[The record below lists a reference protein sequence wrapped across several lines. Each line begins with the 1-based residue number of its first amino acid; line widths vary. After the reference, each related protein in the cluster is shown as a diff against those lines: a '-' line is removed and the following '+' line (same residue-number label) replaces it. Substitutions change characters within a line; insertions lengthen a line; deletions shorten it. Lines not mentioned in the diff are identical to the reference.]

1 MHDYCFETPDW
12 RIVFTPDSAGF
23 PSDVSLK
30 LRDGSLSPV
39 VTAFAPWLKVTLAEE
54 GPGGSAE
61 ATAAPF
67 CPEDYEPREYRRN
80 DVQYLEFIRLPFSS
94 STGETLDGWG
104 FTVTY
109 EIHPEG
115 TVFARCLFHTLNNRP
130 CAVSSFSIAPPMSM
144 CAQEYTWG
152 FQSRPSYTEG
162 NVLQSAASVRGRTD
176 RNPVRTKG
184 FILPQIHFDY
194 GDKGRISK
202 RVEWIMEGQNA
213 LFGDADNVSTT
224 IDWADDSP
232 RLRWEFAASPVQP
245 RLFPYQWRNTFG
257 FSLGQTPKY
266 RRHAPARMYHYL
278 SNYKP
283 MPDPG
288 QVEKMA
294 AEGADLLVLHQNW
307 RVDMSN
313 GGWPVDRDGL
323 RELVQDA
330 HSHDMKVALYI
341 RGNEDSL
348 LEDNADWF
356 DDFLEKNRDGI
367 YSDYGGPFHFL
378 QRDEIYPG
386 GRIQFHR
393 HYQLLRRLK
402 EEAIGSDGIYI
413 NHTGPSFTAFGLSGY
428 ADCYTAGEGENGVMV
443 SGRRQHAYYS
453 ASAALPSALWTAAF
467 PTYATR
473 RSLPFMANLGQT
485 PHLALGVQHPTS
497 SLNHPEEPGCVT
509 FARPLWKL
517 YGLLDGETNLYFA
530 NDLCAANAFATDS
543 YDTGVS
549 LFRTQDGA
557 VLILGSN
564 FSKTPRNINFQL
576 DYAKLGIPAPDADC
590 RMFYLDPDRP
600 DGPPERQIHKSATVF
615 AAALRDNGICGWLIC
630 PPTEKWAR
638 RLAEYAR
645 PYPPKTPQVLAW
657 EEENDTL
664 WKLRFQPRPAQ
675 TLYLRLST
683 PDCYHT
689 LEPSVWWDLYNIQN
703 ELYTTPE
710 GGQRQ
715 FVGYLS
721 MDGFVTEPPSQSRYI
736 FPGLTTP
743 WIALHDILP
752 AGRQLVEIKSKHLGE
767 DFYSF
772 VEGQITIEAHN
783 PEGQLERYIYKIAF
797 SNAMDEDR
805 SSLTFFADLQI

>member
-184 FILPQIHFDY
+184 FILPQVHFDY

-224 IDWADDSP
+224 IDWAGDSP

-283 MPDPG
+283 MP
-288 QVEKMA
+288 
-294 AEGADLLVLHQNW
+294 
-307 RVDMSN
+307 RS
-313 GGWPVDRDGL
+313 R
-323 RELVQDA
+323 
-330 HSHDMKVALYI
+330 
-341 RGNEDSL
+341 
-348 LEDNADWF
+348 
-356 DDFLEKNRDGI
+356 
-367 YSDYGGPFHFL
+367 
-378 QRDEIYPG
+378 PG
-386 GRIQFHR
+386 GEDG
-393 HYQLLRRLK
+393 RRGRRP
-402 EEAIGSDGIYI
+402 AGA
-413 NHTGPSFTAFGLSGY
+413 PSKLESGY
-428 ADCYTAGEGENGVMV
+428 
-443 SGRRQHAYYS
+443 
-453 ASAALPSALWTAAF
+453 
-467 PTYATR
+467 
-473 RSLPFMANLGQT
+473 
-485 PHLALGVQHPTS
+485 VQ
-497 SLNHPEEPGCVT
+497 
-509 FARPLWKL
+509 
-517 YGLLDGETNLYFA
+517 
-530 NDLCAANAFATDS
+530 
-543 YDTGVS
+543 
-549 LFRTQDGA
+549 
-557 VLILGSN
+557 
-564 FSKTPRNINFQL
+564 
-576 DYAKLGIPAPDADC
+576 
-590 RMFYLDPDRP
+590 
-600 DGPPERQIHKSATVF
+600 
-615 AAALRDNGICGWLIC
+615 
-630 PPTEKWAR
+630 R
-638 RLAEYAR
+638 RLA
-645 PYPPKTPQVLAW
+645 
-657 EEENDTL
+657 
-664 WKLRFQPRPAQ
+664 
-675 TLYLRLST
+675 
-683 PDCYHT
+683 
-689 LEPSVWWDLYNIQN
+689 
-703 ELYTTPE
+703 
-710 GGQRQ
+710 GGQRRSARA
-715 FVGYLS
+715 GT
-721 MDGFVTEPPSQSRYI
+721 GCSQ
-736 FPGLTTP
+736 P
-743 WIALHDILP
+743 
-752 AGRQLVEIKSKHLGE
+752 
-767 DFYSF
+767 
-772 VEGQITIEAHN
+772 
-783 PEGQLERYIYKIAF
+783 
-797 SNAMDEDR
+797 
-805 SSLTFFADLQI
+805 